1 MFFFNYFLFVC
12 LRLYF
17 YQEHKKYC
25 DDFVAKLNNM
35 FWGGGGVK
43 EPQHLHNQW
52 RQWSA
57 NVVVLLT
64 RSRLETFNKKHQDMQ
79 TDINSDYDLSAEG
92 LGSVY

>member
-1 MFFFNYFLFVC
+1 MFFFYYYFLFVC

-17 YQEHKKYC
+17 YQEHKKYY

-35 FWGGGGVK
+35 FWGGVK

>member
-1 MFFFNYFLFVC
+1 MFFFYYYFLFVC

-35 FWGGGGVK
+35 FWGGVK
-43 EPQHLHNQW
+43 EPHLHNQW

>member
-1 MFFFNYFLFVC
+1 MFFIFIFYFVFVC

-43 EPQHLHNQW
+43 
-52 RQWSA
+52 
-57 NVVVLLT
+57 
-64 RSRLETFNKKHQDMQ
+64 
-79 TDINSDYDLSAEG
+79 
-92 LGSVY
+92 